1 MAAKPN
7 LLLIPGLLC
16 SPALWTE
23 QVRALNDIADIG
35 VADHTRHASLPE
47 IAEAILAEAPP
58 RFALAGLS
66 MGGYIAY
73 EIIRRAADRVTRLAL
88 LDTGARA
95 DAPERRPQRLR
106 LIALAEQEGAARAQQ
121 ELLPLLIHTDRLRDK
136 PLVDTVLQMAADTG
150 LAAFKR
156 QQTAIMA
163 RPDNRALLPTISCPT
178 LVLVG
183 REDALTPPSLAEEIA
198 AGIPGAR
205 LEIIPECGHLSSLEQ
220 PEAVNRALR
229 IWLNT

>member
-16 SPALWTE
+16 SPALWAE
-23 QVRALNDIADIG
+23 QIRVLNDIADIG

-58 RFALAGLS
+58 HFALAGLS

-73 EIIRRAADRVTRLAL
+73 EIIRRAANRVTRLAL

-106 LIALAEQEGAARAQQ
+106 LIALAEQEGAVRAQQ

-229 IWLNT
+229 IWLKT

>member
-58 RFALAGLS
+58 HFALAGLS

-73 EIIRRAADRVTRLAL
+73 EIICRAADRVTRLAL

-106 LIALAEQEGAARAQQ
+106 LIALAEQEGAVRAQQ

-229 IWLNT
+229 IWLKT

>member
-106 LIALAEQEGAARAQQ
+106 LIALAEQEGAVRAQQ

-229 IWLNT
+229 IWLKT

>member
-16 SPALWTE
+16 SPALWAE
-23 QVRALNDIADIG
+23 QVRGLNDIAEIG

-73 EIIRRAADRVTRLAL
+73 EILRQAADRVTRLAL

-95 DAPERRPQRLR
+95 DAPERRPQRLG
-106 LIALAEQEGAARAQQ
+106 LIALAEQEGAVRAQQ

-150 LAAFKR
+150 VAAFKR

-163 RPDNRALLPTISCPT
+163 RPDNRPLLPTIGCPT

-229 IWLNT
+229 RWLGT